1 MLPHSPVIVELICAL
16 DIVIHSAIVL
26 WIADV
31 NARERYYDYYAYRW
45 PDTERQINGT
55 TLPFLM

>member
-1 MLPHSPVIVELICAL
+1 MLPHSLVIVELICGL
-16 DIVIHSAIVL
+16 DIVVHSAIVL

-31 NARERYYDYYAYRW
+31 FARESYYDYYDYRW
-45 PDTERQINGT
+45 PHTERQINGS

>member
-1 MLPHSPVIVELICAL
+1 MLPHSLVIVELICGL

-26 WIADV
+26 WIADG
-31 NARERYYDYYAYRW
+31 NARDLYHGYYEYRW
-45 PDTERQINGT
+45 PDNERQINGA

>member
-1 MLPHSPVIVELICAL
+1 MLPHSLVIVELICGL
-16 DIVIHSAIVL
+16 DIVVHSAIVL

-31 NARERYYDYYAYRW
+31 YARSGYYDYYYEKG
-45 PDTERQINGT
+45 PETERQINGS